1 MTPAPG
7 SRLPQVSTSFGSAGE
22 RLAAQHEL
30 AALVA
35 QLQGELIPHGELSP
49 GEALALRARMT
60 PLDALGRPRESREVR
75 LRVLN
80 ERGLA
85 FEHPAPLA
93 DRRAWVLL
101 ESPRFGTVAAE
112 IELSWCRYNEGGR
125 YTSGGRFVQF
135 LSQAGQVGELGL
147 DRHSA

>member
-1 MTPAPG
+1 LET
-7 SRLPQVSTSFGSAGE
+7 
-22 RLAAQHEL
+22 
-30 AALVA
+30 LVA
-35 QLQGELIPHGELSP
+35 HLHGLVSVHGELAP
-49 GEALALRARMT
+49 DETVALRARMT
-60 PLDALGRPRESREVR
+60 PLDALGQPRESREVR

-93 DRRAWVLL
+93 DRRAWMLL
-101 ESPRFGTVAAE
+101 ESPRVGAVAVE
-112 IELSWCRYNEGGR
+112 IELSWCRYTEGGR

-135 LSQAGQVGELGL
+135 LSNAGEADNAGL